1 MAEDYRLKMA
11 VRDAIATGLRVR
23 KGMELNEL
31 TILERA
37 NNMALALC
45 EQFDIRPRI
54 EDEPTEPV
62 DFSDPRIS

>member
-23 KGMELNEL
+23 KGLELNEL
-31 TILERA
+31 TILERS
-37 NNMALALC
+37 NNLALALC

-54 EDEPTEPV
+54 DEPTEPV
-62 DFSDPRIS
+62 DFNDPRIT